1 MQHVDYKY
9 LICVHCQVYK
19 FYKLKSLELWHMGTV
34 RVSLRVLGFI
44 KFLDSIMHG
53 YNYYT
58 ILVKCTCCLAH
69 LRAVHAACRAVLFN
83 SNKGTY
89 IFLSKLEG
97 YSSK

>member
-1 MQHVDYKY
+1 
-9 LICVHCQVYK
+9 
-19 FYKLKSLELWHMGTV
+19 MGTV
-34 RVSLRVLGFI
+34 RVSLGFI
-44 KFLDSIMHG
+44 KFLDSIMHR

-58 ILVKCTCCLAH
+58 ILVMYML
-69 LRAVHAACRAVLFN
+69 LSSFRAMHAAFRAVLFN

>member
-1 MQHVDYKY
+1 
-9 LICVHCQVYK
+9 
-19 FYKLKSLELWHMGTV
+19 MGTV

-69 LRAVHAACRAVLFN
+69 LELCMQHVELFC
-83 SNKGTY
+83 SIRTKEHTSFLASLKG
-89 IFLSKLEG
+89 IVPNDQ
-97 YSSK
+97 